1 MKFIQPKRLVV
12 VALVALVATACSSTP
27 RPLPPLAA
35 SPTPR
40 ASALPEPSPSPIDG
54 AVVVAAQPPPPEI
67 PISAVAVTPVPA
79 AKTRAPATPTPSP
92 DPAVWRIEGVVFD
105 DATRL
110 PIADVCVVLGPA
122 GCRPGSP
129 RTDSRGVYA
138 FDAPQVPTI
147 FYDFFFVKDGYWT
160 VWFRIRPEGPSVYNL
175 ALTRR

>member
-1 MKFIQPKRLVV
+1 MSRVLVI
-12 VALVALVATACSSTP
+12 ALAAMLAGACSTP
-27 RPLPPLAA
+27 RALPPP
-35 SPTPR
+35 PTRGTP
-40 ASALPEPSPSPIDG
+40 APPATAVPEPSPSPIEG
-54 AVVVAAQPPPPEI
+54 AVVVAAKPPPPEI
-67 PISAVAVTPVPA
+67 PAAALPSTPVPA

-92 DPAVWRIEGVVFD
+92 DPSVWRIEGVVFD
-105 DATRL
+105 DVTRL

-129 RTDSRGVYA
+129 RTDSRGVFS